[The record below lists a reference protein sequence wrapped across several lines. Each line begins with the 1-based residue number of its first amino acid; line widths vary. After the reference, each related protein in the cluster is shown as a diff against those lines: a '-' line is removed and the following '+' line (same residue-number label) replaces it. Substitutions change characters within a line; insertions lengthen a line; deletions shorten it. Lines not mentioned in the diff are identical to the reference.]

1 MTLNVKAIP
10 NSKGYARV
18 LDMAGQL
25 LIKFNLIAND
35 NKINVNHLP
44 NGVYY
49 LEVINN
55 KISYRTR
62 FEKHD

>member
-18 LDMAGQL
+18 LDVAGKL
-25 LIKFNLIAND
+25 LIKLNLMGTD

-44 NGVYY
+44 KGLYY
-49 LEVINN
+49 LEVVNN
-55 KISYRTR
+55 KTSYRTS
-62 FEKHD
+62 FEKH